1 MNRLEG
7 NIMIG
12 EPKMFQLFDE
22 VKLKVGDKDSNVSPE
37 QVGVIVDIV
46 KSKDGTYAYTVEFMD
61 DNVGTNMSAL
71 LKYYLAEELIKVD

>member
-1 MNRLEG
+1 
-7 NIMIG
+7 
-12 EPKMFQLFDE
+12 MFQLFDE